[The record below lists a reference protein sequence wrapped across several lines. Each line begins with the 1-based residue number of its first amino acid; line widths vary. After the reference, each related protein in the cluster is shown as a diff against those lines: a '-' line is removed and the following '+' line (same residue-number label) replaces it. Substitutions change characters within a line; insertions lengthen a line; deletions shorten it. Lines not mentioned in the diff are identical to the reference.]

1 MLESVK
7 IQRRQSEIRQ
17 ALSELV
23 SKSDLT
29 EDETRSMTTLESEYG
44 QNETRYRAALI
55 SEDIERREAGAEME
69 TRGDRQWSELV
80 AEFEMRQVVLA
91 LDEGRQIDGRTAE
104 VITEMRNA
112 GGYQGIPV
120 PLEALEIRNTVASG
134 TPDPVATRPIV
145 DRLFANT
152 AAQRMGA
159 QFINIPQ
166 GITEW
171 PVVTSAVAA
180 GWAASETGD
189 VAGPIPFTTVDR
201 QLKPE
206 NNFGVQMT
214 LTRRAMK
221 QSGAALEA
229 AVRRDMNQAISVG
242 LDAAVFQGSGGSG
255 EPLGVIAGAATY
267 GITETTLDA
276 APTWAAFR
284 SAVVRF
290 MAVNA
295 ANGPGDVRLAVRPE
309 VWDDLDGA
317 IFDAG
322 SGMTEWERLTKNIP
336 AGNVA
341 ITTNALTAPSGSP
354 LESNALLTT
363 NAGGVSPIFA
373 GLWGGVDVIR
383 DPYSLAASGQLKLTG
398 LLTADVVVSR
408 PAQLEVITDIQ

>member
-29 EDETRSMTTLESEYG
+29 EDETRSMTILESEYG

-55 SEDIERREAGAEME
+55 SEDTERREAGAEME

-80 AEFEMRQVVLA
+80 AGFEMRQVVLA

-104 VITEMRNA
+104 VVAEMRNA

-120 PLEALEIRNTVASG
+120 PLEALEVRNTVASG
-134 TPDPVATRPIV
+134 TPDPVTTRPIV

-189 VAGPIPFTTVDR
+189 VAGPTPFTTVDR
-201 QLKPE
+201 QLKPD

-242 LDAAVFQGSGGSG
+242 LDAAVFQGSGASG
-255 EPLGVIAGAATY
+255 EPLGVIAGASTY
-267 GITETTLDA
+267 GITETALDA

-290 MAVNA
+290 MAANA

-309 VWDDLDGA
+309 VWDSLDGA

-363 NAGGVSPIFA
+363 NAGGVSPIFT